1 MNTSSKAANIVGY
14 KPFYIQR
21 DNQLK
26 ADDTKSAWGMIAKSN
41 PYPALP
47 NPKDPYK
54 NNWLDRDGEDEY
66 TREMFYEP
74 MTIEVEFY
82 AKAVGSSAAETLRGW
97 MDDFFEHIRNGEFKI
112 YDSYTALGF
121 GGVRYAGYKEGSY
134 KARNGWA
141 SAMFTV
147 SFKINAPATHLSFTN
162 GRIQ

>member
-14 KPFYIQR
+14 KPFYIQYGSR
-21 DNQLK
+21 AT
-26 ADDTKSAWGMIAKSN
+26 ADDTKSTWGMVAKSN

-47 NPKDPYK
+47 SPKDPYK

-66 TREMFYEP
+66 TKEMFYEP

-97 MDDFFEHIRNGEFKI
+97 MDDFFGAVKNGEFKI

-121 GGVRYAGYKEGSY
+121 GSVRYAGYKEGSY

-147 SFKINAPATHLSFTN
+147 SFKINDPATHLSYTN
-162 GRIQ
+162 GKIQ